1 MRMRSNEEWLRALR
15 TDGVEQQEA
24 LKDLREGILRVVL
37 GYLAEHHVGRVS
49 LDREETRQLAE
60 DCAQEALL
68 AILEKLETFRGESR
82 FTTWAYAVTIRLVLG
97 ALRRRRW
104 KEVSLEQSR
113 IGEELP
119 AWPIED
125 AKSPDPER
133 ALQQEEVWRILKG
146 IVETELTQRQR
157 SVLVAHIFQG
167 MPLDL
172 VADWLGTSRDT
183 VYKTLHDA
191 RKKLKKCLIEHGLTQ
206 EEILGVFEGMA

>member
-15 TDGVEQQEA
+15 ADGVEQQEA
-24 LKDLREGILRVVL
+24 LEDLRERLLWAVL
-37 GYLAEHHVGRVS
+37 DYLAAHRVS
-49 LDREETRQLAE
+49 RALFDQEEARQLAE

-104 KEVSLEQSR
+104 KEVSLDQSR

-133 ALQQEEVWRILKG
+133 ALQQEEVWRIDPQGDHRK
-146 IVETELTQRQR
+146 R
-157 SVLVAHIFQG
+157 AHPKAAVCAG
-167 MPLDL
+167 RPRLPGD
-172 VADWLGTSRDT
+172 AAGLGRRLAWDEPGYR
-183 VYKTLHDA
+183 V
-191 RKKLKKCLIEHGLTQ
+191 
-206 EEILGVFEGMA
+206 